1 MLNYVKIHVR
11 VVKQN
16 KFGILMKQIT
26 NAQLKYNAVYLK
38 VMSHNILSQL
48 KVLNNV

>member
-1 MLNYVKIHVR
+1 MLNYVKMYVR

-16 KFGILMKQIT
+16 KFGTMMKQIT

-48 KVLNNV
+48 KAQNNV